1 MIEGRKVV
9 VVLGGGGVRGL
20 AHIGALKALHRLG
33 LVPDEYVGTSVGGF
47 VSAMA
52 AGGLDPWELEKI
64 ARSIRRRD
72 VVDLDWLGWFGLRG
86 RCRALYRGKAFHDLV
101 RRSLPVDT
109 FDALPRPLFLSAV
122 DLATEREVVWGA
134 EGYRGVP
141 VHDCVVASC
150 AIPGVFPPK
159 RIGPFR
165 FVDGSLVD
173 TLPVKIAVRRGA
185 GLIVAV
191 HLDPPPVPAPRVDR
205 RGIAAILERSQS
217 ILSRTLREHALDRF
231 DGAPI
236 VLVQPPLHGLG
247 FFDFSDP
254 DAAIRAGERAAEAA
268 LRSSPLT
275 APFLAA

>member
-1 MIEGRKVV
+1 MIDGRKLV

-20 AHIGALKALHRLG
+20 AHIGVLKALHRLG

-47 VSAMA
+47 VAAMA
-52 AGGLDPWELEKI
+52 AGGLDPWALETV

-72 VVDLDWLGWFGLRG
+72 VVDLDWLGWFGFRG
-86 RCRALYRGKAFHDLV
+86 RCRSLYRGKALHDLV

-109 FDALPRPLFLSAV
+109 FDALPKPLFLSAV
-122 DLATEREVVWGA
+122 DLTTEREVVWGT
-134 EGYRGVP
+134 RGFRDIP

-150 AIPGVFPPK
+150 AIPGVYPPK

-173 TLPVKIAVRRGA
+173 TLPVGIAVDRGA
-185 GLIVAV
+185 DLIVAV

-205 RGIAAILERSQS
+205 RGIGAILERSQS
-217 ILSRTLREHALDRF
+217 ILSRRLRDHALDRF

-236 VLVQPPLHGLG
+236 VLIQPPADGRGL
-247 FFDFSDP
+247 FDFSDP

-268 LRSSPLT
+268 LRSSPL
-275 APFLAA
+275 AAAYLAA